1 MEEARDKRNKRIA
14 FLISAAIHASLFLT
28 FFLLISWSA
37 PYPPAPEYG
46 VELNFG
52 LDDQGGGEV
61 QPTVPV
67 GNPNAHENDVDQKSP
82 DNKDETKSVKE
93 VAQPKEEVTK
103 ADDKIISDET
113 SDVEI
118 KSKKNKPEEKP
129 KEKVEVKKEK
139 DNPADEVKPV
149 VKKEAVYTGKTGE
162 KKGETNQSQG
172 DDDGKVG
179 DKGNPQGKL
188 DAKALYGNPG
198 GGGGGDGFGL
208 SMSGWAWADKPR
220 VPDIPDNENGSIT
233 FEIEC
238 DENGDIVNIKTLDRG
253 LSLKAEQLLK
263 TEIQKSSLYR
273 TSNGKAAARSKGQV
287 VFVLRT
293 K

>member
-1 MEEARDKRNKRIA
+1 MEEARDKKNRRIA
-14 FLISAAIHASLFLT
+14 FLISAAIHAGLFLI

-52 LDDQGGGEV
+52 LDNQGGGEI

-67 GNPNAHENDVDQKSP
+67 GNPDAQENDADQKT
-82 DNKDETKSVKE
+82 DETKIDTEPVKE
-93 VAQPKEEVTK
+93 VAQQKEEIAKT
-103 ADDKIISDET
+103 DDKIISDET
-113 SDVEI
+113 SDVEV

-139 DNPADEVKPV
+139 NKTADEVKPV

-172 DDDGKVG
+172 DDEGKVG

-198 GGGGGDGFGL
+198 GGGGGNGFGL
-208 SMSGWAWADKPR
+208 SMSGWDWADKPKI
-220 VPDIPDNENGSIT
+220 PDIPDNENGKIT

-238 DENGDIVNIKTLDRG
+238 DEDGDIVSIKTLDRG

-263 TEIQKSSLYR
+263 AEIQKSSLYR
-273 TSNGKAAARSKGQV
+273 VSNGKAAARSKGQV